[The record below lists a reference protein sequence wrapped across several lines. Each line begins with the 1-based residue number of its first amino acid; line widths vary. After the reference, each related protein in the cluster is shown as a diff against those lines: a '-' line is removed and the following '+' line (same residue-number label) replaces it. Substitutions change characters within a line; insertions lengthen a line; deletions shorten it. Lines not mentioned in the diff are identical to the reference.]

1 VIAHTERRTAPVAVE
16 RLFDV
21 LVAEDVLPKVLRR
34 WGPIPAVT
42 GTRDLTG
49 PWDTPG
55 SSRTVVLGDGSTAR
69 EAVLDFVR
77 PSDFRYRVDAF
88 TSPIGRLADHAIG
101 HFRFFGDGTGAGS
114 RFEWTYVFEP
124 RNAAAGVLLRPFVRV
139 AWARYMARCADAS
152 VALAQAG

>member
-1 VIAHTERRTAPVAVE
+1 VRRSADAPVE

-21 LVAEDVLPKVLRR
+21 IVAEDVLPKILHRV
-34 WGPIPAVT
+34 GPVPAVV

-55 SSRTVVLGDGSTAR
+55 SQRTVVLDDGSTAR
-69 EAVLDFVR
+69 EEVLEWVR
-77 PSDFRYRVDAF
+77 PERFRYRVDSF

-101 HFRFFGDGTGAGS
+101 EFTVSEGGFA
-114 RFEWTYVFEP
+114 WTYAFAP
-124 RNAAAGVLLRPFVRV
+124 SNAAAGLVLRPFVRF
-139 AWARYMARCADAS
+139 AWSRYMARCADAI